1 MNVLIIGGRGFLGS
15 ALSRELRAAGH
26 DVVIT
31 TRQESNSPDELTW
44 NPPSLV
50 PPSKISQY
58 EAIINLAG
66 DSIYSDR
73 WSKDKKVRIRSSRIN
88 TTHYLIES
96 IKNADETSRVLINAS
111 AVGYYGPHGDEEV
124 TENVSAG
131 KDFLAS
137 VCKEW
142 ESEALKAEKLGVRT
156 VIIRIGVVLGP
167 DGGALQKMITP
178 FKAYAGG
185 YLGSGKQW
193 MSWVHVEDVSG
204 FINYAIENS
213 KIAGKYNLTS
223 PGPVTN
229 KDFGTALGK
238 ILGRPSILPVP
249 GFVLKAA
256 LGEFGEILL
265 TGQRCIPERAL
276 TAGYTF
282 KYPLIDEALKAILK

>member
-1 MNVLIIGGRGFLGS
+1 MNVLITGGRGFIGSTLG
-15 ALSRELRAAGH
+15 RELRTAGH

-31 TRQESNSPDELTW
+31 TRQGSDSSGELTW
-44 NPPSLV
+44 KPPSLI
-50 PPSKISQY
+50 PPKNISTFD
-58 EAIINLAG
+58 AIVNLAG

-73 WSKDKKVRIRSSRIN
+73 WTKDKKERIRSSRIN

-96 IKNADETSRVLINAS
+96 IKNADIKPKILINAS
-111 AVGYYGPHGDEEV
+111 AVGYYGPLGDEEV
-124 TENVSAG
+124 TENFSLG

-137 VCKEW
+137 VCKDW
-142 ESEALKAEKLGVRT
+142 ESEALKAEELGVRT
-156 VIIRIGVVLGP
+156 VITRFGVVLGQ

-193 MSWVHVEDVSG
+193 MSWVHIDDVTG
-204 FINYAIENS
+204 FIMFAIEHDKLS
-213 KIAGKYNLTS
+213 GVFNLTAPNPS
-223 PGPVTN
+223 TN
-229 KDFGTALGK
+229 KDFSTALGRA
-238 ILGRPSILPVP
+238 LGRPSIFPVP

-276 TAGYTF
+276 IAGYEF
-282 KYPLIDEALKAILK
+282 KYPLLDKALKSIV

>member
-1 MNVLIIGGRGFLGS
+1 MNILITGGRGFVGS
-15 ALSRELRAAGH
+15 ALSRELRTAGH

-31 TRQESNSPDELTW
+31 TRKESESQSELTW
-44 NPPSLV
+44 NPPSLI
-50 PPSKISQY
+50 PPNKISKFK
-58 EAIINLAG
+58 AIVNLAG

-73 WSKDKKVRIRSSRIN
+73 WTKDKKERIRSSRVN

-96 IKNADETSRVLINAS
+96 IKNADVKPEILINAS
-111 AVGYYGPHGDEEV
+111 AVGFYGPSGNEEI

-131 KDFLAS
+131 EDFLAS

-156 VIIRIGVVLGP
+156 VITRFGLVLGKN
-167 DGGALQKMITP
+167 GGALQKMIPP

-185 YLGSGKQW
+185 YLGTGKQW

-204 FINYAIENS
+204 FIKYAIEHS
-213 KIAGKYNLTS
+213 KISGMYNLTS
-223 PGPVTN
+223 PNPITN
-229 KDFGTALGK
+229 KDFGTVLGK
-238 ILGRPSILPVP
+238 ALGRPSIFPVP
-249 GFVLKAA
+249 GFVLKAV

-282 KYPLIDEALKAILK
+282 KYPALDEALKSIL